1 MYEMKN
7 FEYTVPES
15 IEKTFEYLNSP
26 KAVLKAG
33 GVDLLDLMKEQLE
46 SPTRLVNIRDLEEL
60 RFLKEDDNGSFLI
73 GPGQTLSEISADS
86 TIKKSYR
93 ALAQAAGG
101 VASVQIRNSAT
112 IGGNLCQRP
121 RCWYFRSSD
130 FHCSRKGG
138 DTCFA
143 IDGENQ
149 YHAIF
154 DNTNGCA
161 IVHPSATAVA
171 LMALNA
177 KLIISD
183 GKIDKEISIE
193 EFFIRPVANIEKENI
208 LEKNEMIST
217 IIIPAESKDYTSY
230 YQKQKEKQSFDW
242 PLADIA
248 VALRLEGDRCTEAR
262 IALGSAAPV
271 PIRSKNAEE
280 VLLNKNINKD
290 SAMRAAEAAL
300 ANAEPLSLNEY
311 KVPLF
316 KTIIYRTICR
326 TVGIDPMM

>member
-1 MYEMKN
+1 MKN
-7 FEYTVPES
+7 FEYAIPES
-15 IEKTFEYLNSP
+15 IEKTFDYLNSSNS
-26 KAVLKAG
+26 VLKAG
-33 GVDLLDLMKEQLE
+33 GVDLLDLMKEQLD

-73 GPGQTLSEISADS
+73 GPGKTLSEIAADAS
-86 TIKKSYR
+86 INKSYK
-93 ALAQAAGG
+93 AVAQAAGG

-121 RCWYFRSSD
+121 RCWYFRSTD
-130 FHCSRKGG
+130 FNCSRKGG

-154 DNTNGCA
+154 DNADGCA

-183 GKIDKEISIE
+183 GKKDKEISIE
-193 EFFIRPVANIEKENI
+193 EFFIRPAENIEKENI
-208 LEKNEMIST
+208 LNKNEMIIT
-217 IIIPAESKDYTSY
+217 IIIPAESKDYLSY
-230 YQKQKEKQSFDW
+230 YYKHKEKQSFDW
-242 PLADIA
+242 PLADVA
-248 VALRLEGDRCTEAR
+248 VALRLEGEKCLEAR
-262 IALGSAAPV
+262 IVLGSAAPV
-271 PIRSKNAEE
+271 PIRSMSAEKA
-280 VLLNKNINKD
+280 LINNSINKD
-290 SAMRAAEAAL
+290 TAMKAAEAAL
-300 ANAEPLSLNEY
+300 ENGEPLSLNAY

-316 KTIIYRTICR
+316 KTIIFRTICQA
-326 TVGIDPMM
+326 VGIDPMK

>member
-1 MYEMKN
+1 MKN
-7 FEYTVPES
+7 FECAVPES
-15 IEKTFEYLNSP
+15 IEKTFEYLNSS
-26 KAVLKAG
+26 KSVLKAG

-60 RFLKEDDNGSFLI
+60 RFLKEDTNGSFLI
-73 GPGQTLSEISADS
+73 GPGQTLSEIADDP
-86 TIKKSYR
+86 IINKSYK

-101 VASVQIRNSAT
+101 VASIQIRNSAT
-112 IGGNLCQRP
+112 LGGNLCQRP
-121 RCWYFRSSD
+121 RCWYFRSTD
-130 FHCSRKGG
+130 FHCTRKGG

-154 DNTNGCA
+154 DNADGCA

-183 GKIDKEISIE
+183 GKKEKEVSIE
-193 EFFIRPVANIEKENI
+193 DFFIRPADNIEKENI
-208 LEKNEMIST
+208 LNKNEMIIT
-217 IIIPAESKDYTSY
+217 IIIPAESKDYLSFY
-230 YQKQKEKQSFDW
+230 FKQKEKQSFDW
-242 PLADIA
+242 PLADVA
-248 VALRLEGDRCTEAR
+248 VALRLEGERCLTAR

-271 PIRSKNAEE
+271 PFRSNSAEQA
-280 VLLNKNINKD
+280 LINKNINKET
-290 SAMRAAEAAL
+290 AMKAAEAAM
-300 ANAEPLSLNEY
+300 ANTEPLSLNEY

-316 KTIIYRTICR
+316 KTIIYRTICH
-326 TVGIDPMM
+326 TVGIDPMS